1 MPKGQRGFTM
11 NTTTATTEFVFSFD
25 AVDNEGKLY
34 VVPAGTTVMIP
45 EYLVERA
52 QRSSIDADLAAA

>member
-1 MPKGQRGFTM
+1 M